1 MTRLRSLVVVA
12 GSAVLACLPAPA
24 FGDGQ
29 FGSASWTNGGLQ
41 ATVSAPG
48 VLATVATGGLPG
60 AGNTEAVVDQSPI
73 DGAVWQGVGAS
84 AASQVGCGP
93 QGGAV
98 RSGNGEPQMA
108 QYVLVAP
115 DGAVI
120 GTVAVAC
127 APGPGGTSV
136 PQLPPLPPTANQ
148 VWQSA
153 VAWEPLV
160 TSRIEV
166 NPGSTGLT
174 GLSSWFWLSNST
186 TVLPPL
192 SLTVG
197 GYSLTAS
204 ASIQSY
210 TWLFGDGDQSPAYS
224 PGSASDPAATD
235 LYQTAGTYQVLVIAH
250 YVGNYTISGN
260 GMTAQ
265 TAPLQVSVTMGSLS
279 YAVQEAR
286 SVLVPSGAGS

>member
-1 MTRLRSLVVVA
+1 MTRLRSLVVLA
-12 GSAVLACLPAPA
+12 GSAVLAYLPAPA
-24 FGDGQ
+24 FADGLY
-29 FGSASWTNGGLQ
+29 GSATWTNGGLQ

-48 VLATVATGGLPG
+48 VSATVAMASVPG
-60 AGNTEAVVDQSPI
+60 AGYAGAVVDQSPI
-73 DGAVWQGVGAS
+73 DGAVWQGVGTS
-84 AASQVGCGP
+84 AASQVGCGAP
-93 QGGAV
+93 GGAV
-98 RSGNGEPQMA
+98 RSAAGSVGTA
-108 QYVLVAP
+108 QYVLVGP
-115 DGAVI
+115 DGAVL
-120 GTVAVAC
+120 GSVAVAC
-127 APGPGGTSV
+127 ATGPGGTSA

-166 NPGSTGLT
+166 NPESTGLT

-186 TVLPPL
+186 TILPPL

-197 GYSLTAS
+197 GYSITAS
-204 ASIQSY
+204 ASIRSY

-224 PGSASDPAATD
+224 PGSASEPASTD
-235 LYQTAGTYQVLVIAH
+235 LYQTVGIYQVLVIAH
-250 YVGNYTISGN
+250 YVGSYTISGN

-286 SVLVPSGAGS
+286 SVLVQSGAG